1 MEEGDDIFM
10 HLAAVMGDEDD
21 EDEHSEPAP
30 PLAPGGK
37 QPAGG
42 PRLSWAAKAAAAGSA
57 GAVAPGHQPRH
68 AVLLPPGSIPCAPM
82 SHALVLPSSQPS
94 SGGGHVAI
102 FGAAAGSGSKAGGSA
117 AAGGF
122 SDVGQGS
129 LVERYAGLK
138 VRRAMPSYCIWK
150 SGLYC

>member
-37 QPAGG
+37 QPADG

-82 SHALVLPSSQPS
+82 SHALALPSSQPS
-94 SGGGHVAI
+94 AGGHVAI
-102 FGAAAGSGSKAGGSA
+102 FGAAAGVGSKAGGSA

-138 VRRAMPSYCIWK
+138 VRRVFPSYCIWK
-150 SGLYC
+150 AYLIR